1 MSTARGSHLTRVL
14 EFDVVLLRRLLG
26 AGLDLCPEGVARV
39 DEAALRRSLNGPNL
53 LRAQLGHRLT
63 MDERSNVS
71 VHTAPLDFG
80 GQAAGGGPS
89 SILRFAEPDLSDI
102 VYLEM
107 TVAWSRLY
115 DDQQDARSAL
125 AP

>member
-1 MSTARGSHLTRVL
+1 LSFSAACLAPVWICVQKAWLASTR
-14 EFDVVLLRRLLG
+14 
-26 AGLDLCPEGVARV
+26 PP
-39 DEAALRRSLNGPNL
+39 LRRSLNGPNL

-71 VHTAPLDFG
+71 VHTAPLSFG